1 MAAAQKPASGA
12 IFSQSA
18 ATAAWKTIPQDKE
31 LPLSAL
37 KSAFPVLSNPFNLKR
52 AVSLT
57 APQFR
62 FGFTN
67 AVSEQ
72 EAKEMI
78 SLQRHP
84 VHKSFVS
91 LVSFVSL

>member
-1 MAAAQKPASGA
+1 MGA
-12 IFSQSA
+12 YDV
-18 ATAAWKTIPQDKE
+18 TRPDHQDKE